1 MKGQYLTIEYVL
13 FFAIGIALVVGI
25 YTTFNSINAGIRED
39 SGIVQFEK
47 LGESIRGSIVKI
59 YEYGIITDSTIEYKL
74 KIPTKISGGMYL
86 IKYDNL
92 LNVNSTENYKIGTT
106 LDVYNINIRPSNII
120 YSTKGEINIK
130 YNEGWVEL
138 S

>member
-25 YTTFNSINAGIRED
+25 YFTFNNINTGIKEQ

-47 LGESIRGSIVKI
+47 MGESIRSSIVKI
-59 YEYGIITDSTIEYKL
+59 YEYGKNTNSTIQYRL
-74 KIPTKISGGMYL
+74 QIPTKLSGNMYL

-92 LNVNSTENYKIGTT
+92 LSVNSTENYKIGTS
-106 LDVYNINIRPSNII
+106 LDVYNINIKPSNII

-130 YNEGWVEL
+130 YNDNWVEL